1 MASFEQ
7 ERSIVQTYAKQYQTD
22 KNADTAYATKIA
34 TKNAFNSLNAKQ
46 QLQVINLLNN
56 QRSRWHT
63 K

>member
-7 ERSIVQTYAKQYQTD
+7 ERNIVQTYAKQYQTG
-22 KNADTAYATKIA
+22 KNTDTAYVTKLA

-46 QLQVINLLNN
+46 QLQVINLLNK
-56 QRSRWHT
+56 QRRRWRT